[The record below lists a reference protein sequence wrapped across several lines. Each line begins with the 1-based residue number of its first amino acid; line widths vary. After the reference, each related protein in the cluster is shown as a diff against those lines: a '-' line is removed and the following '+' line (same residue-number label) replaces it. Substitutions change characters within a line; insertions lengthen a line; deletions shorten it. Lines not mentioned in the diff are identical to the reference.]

1 MKPSYLFSTL
11 AVMASG
17 AFSDEL
23 TGVMFTFKSGTS
35 LPSSHT
41 HDLLR
46 QQALIKT
53 GIHIPLVPETTPP
66 FIKRRAT

>member
-1 MKPSYLFSTL
+1 MKPSHLFSTL

-17 AFSDEL
+17 VFSDEL

-41 HDLLR
+41 YDLLR

-53 GIHIPLVPETTPP
+53 GIHIPLVQETTSP
-66 FIKRRAT
+66 FIKRRAA